1 MMRPSEQR
9 LPLDSRY
16 ARHLLTAFAMGILL
30 GIALTIGVFFLLD
43 HRRTAQEQ
51 PHTSPHV
58 SAPASK

>member
-1 MMRPSEQR
+1 
-9 LPLDSRY
+9 
-16 ARHLLTAFAMGILL
+16 MGILL